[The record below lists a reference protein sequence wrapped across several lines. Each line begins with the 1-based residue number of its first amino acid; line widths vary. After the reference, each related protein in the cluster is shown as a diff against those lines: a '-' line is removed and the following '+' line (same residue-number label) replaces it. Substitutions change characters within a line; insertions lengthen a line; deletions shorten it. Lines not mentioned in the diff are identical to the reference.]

1 MNTLALADPRA
12 ELEIVG
18 GKGESLARLA
28 RARLPVPAGF
38 HVTTGAYLDFVA
50 RHGLREA
57 ILSGDAG
64 EIQALFAG
72 CEIPPE
78 IAEDILASYAA
89 LGENAAVAVRSSAT
103 AEDLPGM
110 SFAGQQDSYLNIRGA
125 EQLLDAVKRCW
136 ASLWTDRAI
145 AYRDR
150 HDIPRDQVAIAV
162 VVQELVPA
170 DAAGVLFTEDRVS
183 PHDRLTINAAW
194 GLGEAVVG
202 GLVTPDTIT
211 IDRAGLTVVE
221 ERIASKAVMTV
232 RTPDGTR
239 EEPVPP
245 ARRDEP
251 VLTSAQA
258 TRLAE
263 LGLAIEELYG
273 RAMDIEWAL
282 HDGRPHI
289 LQARPITGQRE
300 VWNDSLKG
308 DYLWTNGNLGE
319 AIPSVMTP
327 CTWSLVQAFISEIM
341 IVGDLGGHPIC
352 GNIGGRVYMN
362 MSLTASLGRALG
374 MTKKI
379 KDAQEPVYGRLPEG
393 VQTPLLPMSRWQTL
407 RAARPMLGGRREI
420 QKLVERIPEYIAQ
433 APGRTE
439 ELRAMIAESDDLVA
453 LWQSEIEPRF
463 DECNRMLAA
472 AARQDAGSL
481 VYLGARLT
489 KLVGEADATVLM
501 SGIQARDGRLESLG
515 PLLGL
520 SRLKRGEISREEYVR
535 RYGHRCP
542 DEFEVS
548 AARPVE
554 DPAWIDEQLAGLTV
568 DPTELLERQEAAS
581 AAAWRRFRERH
592 PKQAEK
598 FRRQIDRWEAIV
610 RSREETRSE
619 MMRGFWMVRDFV
631 LRAGEVTGQG
641 DDLFFLTV
649 EEILGVLRGWNRPLS
664 YVARRR
670 ATYELYKALPPYPG
684 VIRGRF
690 DPERWAA
697 DPHRRGDVFDAE
709 ATAAPP
715 SQTISG
721 FPGAAG
727 VVEGTARVLASVAE
741 GDRLGEG
748 EILVTTVTNVGWTLL
763 FPRAAAVVTDVGA
776 PLSHAAIVARELGI
790 PAVVGTRNATMLVRD
805 GDRIRVDGSK
815 GSVEVIG
822 ESAREREEALVLS

>member
-1 MNTLALADPRA
+1 MNTLALADPGA

-28 RARLPVPAGF
+28 RAGLPVPAGF
-38 HVTTGAYLDFVA
+38 HVTTGAYRDFVA
-50 RHGLREA
+50 RHDLRKA

-64 EIQALFAG
+64 EIQALFAAH
-72 CEIPPE
+72 EMPAE
-78 IAEDILASYAA
+78 IAADVRAA
-89 LGENAAVAVRSSAT
+89 YEGLGGNPAVAVRSSAT

-125 EQLLDAVKRCW
+125 DQVLDAVKRCW
-136 ASLWTDRAI
+136 ASLWTERAI

-150 HDIPRDQVAIAV
+150 HGISRDEVAIAV

-170 DAAGVLFTEDRVS
+170 DAAGVMFTEDR
-183 PHDRLTINAAW
+183 DRLTINAAW

-202 GLVTPDTIT
+202 GLVTPDTVT
-211 IDRAGLTVVE
+211 IDRAVRMVIDQ
-221 ERIASKAVMTV
+221 RIAAKTVMTV
-232 RTPDGTR
+232 RTAEGTR

-245 ARRDEP
+245 GKREEP
-251 VLTSAQA
+251 VLTTAQA
-258 TRLAE
+258 VGLAE
-263 LGLAIEELYG
+263 LGMDIEELYG
-273 RAMDIEWAL
+273 RPMDVEWAL
-282 HDGRPHI
+282 HRGRPYI

-308 DYLWTNGNLGE
+308 DYLWSNGNLGE

-341 IVGDLGGHPIC
+341 IVSDLGGHPMC

-362 MSLTASLGRALG
+362 MSLTASLGKSLG
-374 MTKKI
+374 MSKKI
-379 KDAQEPVYGRLPEG
+379 RDTQLPVYGKLPEG
-393 VQTPLLPMSRWQTL
+393 VETPLLPMSRWQTL
-407 RAARPMLGGRREI
+407 KAAKPMLGGRREI
-420 QKLVERIPEYIAQ
+420 QKLVARIPEYIAT
-433 APGRTE
+433 APAITE
-439 ELRAMIAESDDLVA
+439 ELRAKIAGSNDLVT
-453 LWQSEIEPRF
+453 LWQDEVEPRF
-463 DECNRMLAA
+463 AECNRMLAA

-481 VYLGARLT
+481 VYLGARLA

-501 SGIQARDGRLESLG
+501 SGVQGGDGRLESLG

-520 SRLKRGEISREEYVR
+520 ARIKRGEISREEYIG

-554 DPAWIDEQLAGLTV
+554 NPDWLEEQLAGLTV
-568 DPTELLERQEAAS
+568 DPAELLERQEEAGR
-581 AAAWRRFRERH
+581 AAWRRFHERY
-592 PKQAEK
+592 PRKAAK
-598 FRRQIDRWEAIV
+598 FRRDVDRWEAIV

-631 LRAGEVTGQG
+631 VRAGEVTGRG
-641 DDLFFLTV
+641 DDLFFLTIS
-649 EEILGVLRGWNRPLS
+649 EILDVLSGSRRPLTR
-664 YVARRR
+664 VDGRR
-670 ATYELYKALPPYPG
+670 ATYELYKSLPPYPG
-684 VIRGRF
+684 IIRGRF

-697 DPHRRGDVFDAE
+697 DPDRRGDVYDAA
-709 ATAAPP
+709 ATVAPP

-763 FPRAAAVVTDVGA
+763 FPRASAVVTDVGA

-805 GDRIRVDGSK
+805 GDRIRVDGST
-815 GSVEVIG
+815 GSVEVIT
-822 ESAREREEALVLS
+822 EAALVLS